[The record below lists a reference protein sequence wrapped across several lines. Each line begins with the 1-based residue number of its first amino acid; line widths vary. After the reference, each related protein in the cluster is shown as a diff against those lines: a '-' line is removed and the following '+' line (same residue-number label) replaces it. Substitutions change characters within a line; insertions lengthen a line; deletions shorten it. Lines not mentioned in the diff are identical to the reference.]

1 LVQFTKG
8 GKIRV
13 AGIDIGS
20 YNGNWDRLFS
30 KSLEAF
36 KRFTTFLLV
45 TDGDTSILDGLKGKV
60 KVLYQRCLWHIPYRA

>member
-1 LVQFTKG
+1 MVQFTKG